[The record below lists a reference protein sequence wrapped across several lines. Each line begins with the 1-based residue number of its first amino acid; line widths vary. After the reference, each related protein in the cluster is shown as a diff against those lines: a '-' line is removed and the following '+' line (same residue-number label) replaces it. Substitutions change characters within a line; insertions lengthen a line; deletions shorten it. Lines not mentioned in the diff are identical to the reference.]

1 MALQYELKVLENFV
15 AKTLHPARLK
25 QTDSVVSQIP
35 QWRELIASETER
47 IRKQFIYTVFNSKE
61 RQRELCIQHHQVQ
74 LIRMADQLFQY
85 LAIKNP
91 KSIYQTRRDNLITTL
106 YKETFRCTEDLL
118 NYIEQYF
125 ASYFDRDADVPRV
138 YLLLNQRSL
147 RSSIKA
153 LRVKLTGLNANVD
166 FIDVLLTPLS
176 AFCQKKKASYR
187 ELIYIKD
194 VLRNLT
200 ACGAISEV
208 KDLLVSMNFN
218 SCTLVSQWI
227 GEMVNTLNSLP
238 ETKDRTA
245 QLSKWQK
252 EINQIPVKPNM
263 ALKPNCA
270 SMRDQLNQWITEEIQ
285 YLETR
290 QRLLSVAP
298 SFKASST
305 VNDEEKLHFS
315 VSENVLAIL
324 VRAALESKLI
334 LNKHGTT
341 VFNTVSKFS
350 STLQTKNPGA
360 KSMDKK
366 SHDPERSHK
375 AKAINALQDMIRLIQ
390 DY

>member
-1 MALQYELKVLENFV
+1 MALQYELEVLENFV

-25 QTDSVVSQIP
+25 QTDSIVPQIP
-35 QWRELIASETER
+35 QWRELIASETDR
-47 IRKQFIYTVFNSKE
+47 IRKQFIHTVFNSKE
-61 RQRELCIQHHQVQ
+61 RQRELYIQYHQVQ

-91 KSIYQTRRDNLITTL
+91 KSIYQTGRDNLITTL

-125 ASYFDRDADVPRV
+125 ASYFDKDADVPRV

-200 ACGAISEV
+200 ACEAISEV

-218 SCTLVSQWI
+218 SCPLVSQWI
-227 GEMVNTLNSLP
+227 GEMVNTLNGIG
-238 ETKDRTA
+238 ETKDRAA

-252 EINQIPVKPNM
+252 EINQIPVKPNVV
-263 ALKPNCA
+263 LKPNCV
-270 SMRDQLNQWITEEIQ
+270 SLRDQLSQWITEE
-285 YLETR
+285 LKR
-290 QRLLSVAP
+290 
-298 SFKASST
+298 
-305 VNDEEKLHFS
+305 
-315 VSENVLAIL
+315 
-324 VRAALESKLI
+324 
-334 LNKHGTT
+334 
-341 VFNTVSKFS
+341 FNTSKPGNGFYLWLHPS
-350 STLQTKNPGA
+350 KPTELSMTRKNYIFPSLLMCWQYWCVRPMSQNSFLTNTA
-360 KSMDKK
+360 LLCLTRSLNSVVPCKRKI
-366 SHDPERSHK
+366 PEPRAWIK
-375 AKAINALQDMIRLIQ
+375 NRMIRSEAIRRKR
-390 DY
+390 

>member
-1 MALQYELKVLENFV
+1 MALQYELEVLENFV

-35 QWRELIASETER
+35 QWRELIASETDR
-47 IRKQFIYTVFNSKE
+47 IRKQFIHTVFNSKE
-61 RQRELCIQHHQVQ
+61 RQRELYIQHHQVQ
-74 LIRMADQLFQY
+74 LIRMADQIFQY
-85 LAIKNP
+85 LSIKNP
-91 KSIYQTRRDNLITTL
+91 KSIYQTSKDDIVTGF
-106 YKETFRCTEDLL
+106 YKEIFRYTEDLL

-125 ASYFDRDADVPRV
+125 TSYFDKDADVPRV
-138 YLLLNQRSL
+138 YLLLNQRGL

-153 LRVKLTGLNANVD
+153 LRLKLAELNANAD
-166 FIDVLLTPLS
+166 FIDMLITPMS
-176 AFCQKKKASYR
+176 AFCQKRASYQ

-194 VLRNLT
+194 ILRTLT
-200 ACGAISEV
+200 ACEALPEL

-218 SCTLVSQWI
+218 SCALVSQWI
-227 GEMVNTLNSLP
+227 GEMVDTLNSLP

-252 EINQIPVKPNM
+252 EINQIPVKPNI
-263 ALKPNCA
+263 ALKPNCV
-270 SMRDQLNQWITEEIQ
+270 SLRDQLSQWIAEEIQ

-305 VNDEEKLHFS
+305 ANDEEKLQFS
-315 VSENVLAIL
+315 VSVNVLAIL
-324 VRAALESKLI
+324 VRAAHESRLI

-375 AKAINALQDMIRLIQ
+375 AKAITALQDMIRLIQ

>member
-1 MALQYELKVLENFV
+1 MALQYELEVLENFV

-25 QTDSVVSQIP
+25 QTDSIVSQIP
-35 QWRELIASETER
+35 QWRELIASETDR
-47 IRKQFIYTVFNSKE
+47 IRKQFIHTIFNSKE
-61 RQRELCIQHHQVQ
+61 RQRELYIQHHQVQ

-91 KSIYQTRRDNLITTL
+91 KSIYQTGRDNLITTL

-125 ASYFDRDADVPRV
+125 ASYFDKDADVPRV

-153 LRVKLTGLNANVD
+153 LRVKLTELKANAD
-166 FIDVLLTPLS
+166 FIYVLLIPMS
-176 AFCQKKKASYR
+176 AFCQKKRASYR

-200 ACGAISEV
+200 ACEAINEV

-218 SCTLVSQWI
+218 SCTLVSHWI
-227 GEMVNTLNSLP
+227 GEMVNTLNGIG

-252 EINQIPVKPNM
+252 EINQIPVKPNI
-263 ALKPNCA
+263 ALKPNCV
-270 SMRDQLNQWITEEIQ
+270 SLRDQLNQWITEEIQ

-298 SFKASST
+298 AFKASDSI
-305 VNDEEKLHFS
+305 NDEEKLNFS
-315 VSENVLAIL
+315 VSVNVLAIL
-324 VRAALESKLI
+324 VRAAHESKLI

>member
-1 MALQYELKVLENFV
+1 M
-15 AKTLHPARLK
+15 
-25 QTDSVVSQIP
+25 
-35 QWRELIASETER
+35 
-47 IRKQFIYTVFNSKE
+47 
-61 RQRELCIQHHQVQ
+61 
-74 LIRMADQLFQY
+74 
-85 LAIKNP
+85 
-91 KSIYQTRRDNLITTL
+91 
-106 YKETFRCTEDLL
+106 
-118 NYIEQYF
+118 
-125 ASYFDRDADVPRV
+125 
-138 YLLLNQRSL
+138 
-147 RSSIKA
+147 
-153 LRVKLTGLNANVD
+153 
-166 FIDVLLTPLS
+166 S

-194 VLRNLT
+194 ILRNLT
-200 ACGAISEV
+200 ACEAISEV

-218 SCTLVSQWI
+218 SCALASQWI
-227 GEMVNTLNSLP
+227 GDMVNTLNGIG

-252 EINQIPVKPNM
+252 EINQIPVKPNIV
-263 ALKPNCA
+263 LKPNCV
-270 SMRDQLNQWITEEIQ
+270 SLRDQLSQWIIEEIQ

-298 SFKASST
+298 GFKSRTSI
-305 VNDEEKLHFS
+305 NDEEKLNFS
-315 VSENVLAIL
+315 VSVNVLAIL
-324 VRAALESKLI
+324 IRAAHESKLI

-350 STLQTKNPGA
+350 STLQAKNPGA

>member
-1 MALQYELKVLENFV
+1 MALQYELEVLENFV
-15 AKTLHPARLK
+15 SKTLHPAHLK
-25 QTDSVVSQIP
+25 QVSSFVSQIP
-35 QWRELIASETER
+35 QWRELVASETER
-47 IRKQFIYTVFNSKE
+47 IRKQFVYTVFNSKE
-61 RQRELCIQHHQVQ
+61 RQRELYIQHHQVQ
-74 LIRMADQLFQY
+74 LIRLADQLFQY

-91 KSIYQTRRDNLITTL
+91 KSIYQSGKDDLITAI
-106 YKETFRCTEDLL
+106 YKETFRCTEELL

-125 ASYFDRDADVPRV
+125 TSYFDKEADVPRV

-147 RSSIKA
+147 RSAIKT
-153 LRVKLTGLNANVD
+153 LRVRLTGFSASTEFINVL
-166 FIDVLLTPLS
+166 ITPIS
-176 AFCQKKKASYR
+176 VFCQKKRASYQ
-187 ELIYIKD
+187 ELLYIKD
-194 VLRNLT
+194 ILRALN
-200 ACGAISEV
+200 ACEAISEV
-208 KDLLVSMNFN
+208 KDLLVSLNFN
-218 SCTLVSQWI
+218 SCPLVSQWV
-227 GEMVNTLNSLP
+227 GEMVNTLNSLL

-252 EINQIPVKPNM
+252 ELNQIPVKPNV
-263 ALKPNCA
+263 ALKPNCV
-270 SMRDQLNQWITEEIQ
+270 SLRDQLNQWITEEIQ

-298 SFKASST
+298 SFKASTT
-305 VNDEEKLHFS
+305 VNDEEKLQFS
-315 VSENVLAIL
+315 VSVNVLAIL
-324 VRAALESKLI
+324 VRAAHESKLI

-350 STLQTKNPGA
+350 STVQTKNPGA

>member
-1 MALQYELKVLENFV
+1 MALQYELEVLENFV

-25 QTDSVVSQIP
+25 QTDSIVSQIP
-35 QWRELIASETER
+35 QWRELIASETDR
-47 IRKQFIYTVFNSKE
+47 IRKQFIHTVFNSKE
-61 RQRELCIQHHQVQ
+61 RQRELYIQHHQVQ

-85 LAIKNP
+85 LAVKNP
-91 KSIYQTRRDNLITTL
+91 KSIYQTGRDNLIATI
-106 YKETFRCTEDLL
+106 YKETFRCTEELL

-125 ASYFDRDADVPRV
+125 TSYFDKEADVPRV

-153 LRVKLTGLNANVD
+153 LRLKLAELNANAD
-166 FIDVLLTPLS
+166 FIDVLIAPMS
-176 AFCQKKKASYR
+176 AFCQKKRASYR

-194 VLRNLT
+194 ILRALT
-200 ACGAISEV
+200 ACEAISEL
-208 KDLLVSMNFN
+208 KNLLVSMNFN

-227 GEMVNTLNSLP
+227 GEMVNMLNSLP

-252 EINQIPVKPNM
+252 EINQIPVKPNV
-263 ALKPNCA
+263 ALKPNCV
-270 SMRDQLNQWITEEIQ
+270 SLRDQLSQWITEEIQ

-305 VNDEEKLHFS
+305 VNDEEKLQFS
-315 VSENVLAIL
+315 VSVNVLAIL
-324 VRAALESKLI
+324 IRAAHESKLI

-350 STLQTKNPGA
+350 STVQTKNPGA

-375 AKAINALQDMIRLIQ
+375 AKAISALQDMIRLIQ

>member
-1 MALQYELKVLENFV
+1 MALQYELEVLENFV

-35 QWRELIASETER
+35 QWRELIASETDR
-47 IRKQFIYTVFNSKE
+47 IRKQFIHTVFNSKE
-61 RQRELCIQHHQVQ
+61 RQRELYIQHHQVQ

-91 KSIYQTRRDNLITTL
+91 KRIYQTGRDNLVATI
-106 YKETFRCTEDLL
+106 YKETFCCTEELL

-125 ASYFDRDADVPRV
+125 TSYFDKEADVPRV
-138 YLLLNQRSL
+138 YLLLNQRNL
-147 RSSIKA
+147 RSSIKT
-153 LRVKLTGLNANVD
+153 LRVKLAELNANAD
-166 FIDVLLTPLS
+166 FIDVLIAPMF
-176 AFCQKKKASYR
+176 AFCQKKRASYR

-194 VLRNLT
+194 ILRTLT
-200 ACGAISEV
+200 VCEAISEL
-208 KDLLVSMNFN
+208 KDLLVSVNFN
-218 SCTLVSQWI
+218 SCTLVSQRI

-252 EINQIPVKPNM
+252 EINQIPGKPNI
-263 ALKPNCA
+263 ALKPNCV
-270 SMRDQLNQWITEEIQ
+270 SLRDQLSQWITEEIQ

-298 SFKASST
+298 TLKVSSSI
-305 VNDEEKLHFS
+305 NDEEKLNFS
-315 VSENVLAIL
+315 VSVNVLAIL
-324 VRAALESKLI
+324 VRAAHESKLI

>member
-1 MALQYELKVLENFV
+1 MALQYELEVLENFV

-35 QWRELIASETER
+35 QWRELIASETDR
-47 IRKQFIYTVFNSKE
+47 IRKQFINTVFNSKE
-61 RQRELCIQHHQVQ
+61 RQRELYIQHHQVQ
-74 LIRMADQLFQY
+74 LIRMADQIFQY
-85 LAIKNP
+85 LSIKNP
-91 KSIYQTRRDNLITTL
+91 KGIYQTSKDDIVTGF
-106 YKETFRCTEDLL
+106 YKEIFRYTEDLL

-125 ASYFDRDADVPRV
+125 TSYFDRGADVPRV

-153 LRVKLTGLNANVD
+153 LRLKLNELNTNAD
-166 FIDVLLTPLS
+166 FIDVLLTPMS
-176 AFCQKKKASYR
+176 AFCQKKRASYR

-194 VLRNLT
+194 ILRTLN
-200 ACGAISEV
+200 ACEAISEV
-208 KDLLVSMNFN
+208 KDLLVSLNFN
-218 SCTLVSQWI
+218 SCPLVSQWI
-227 GEMVNTLNSLP
+227 GEMVNMLNSLP

-252 EINQIPVKPNM
+252 DINQIPVKPNI
-263 ALKPNCA
+263 ALKPNCV
-270 SMRDQLNQWITEEIQ
+270 SLRDQLSQWITEEIQ

-305 VNDEEKLHFS
+305 VNDEEKLQFS
-315 VSENVLAIL
+315 VSVNVLAIL
-324 VRAALESKLI
+324 IRAAHESKLI

-350 STLQTKNPGA
+350 STVQTKNPGA

-375 AKAINALQDMIRLIQ
+375 AKAISALQDMIRLIQ

>member
-1 MALQYELKVLENFV
+1 MALQYELEVLENFV
-15 AKTLHPARLK
+15 SKTLHPAHLK
-25 QTDSVVSQIP
+25 QVSSFVSQIP
-35 QWRELIASETER
+35 QWRELVASETER
-47 IRKQFIYTVFNSKE
+47 IRKQFVYTVFNSKE
-61 RQRELCIQHHQVQ
+61 RQRELYIQHHQVQ
-74 LIRMADQLFQY
+74 LIRLADQLFQY

-91 KSIYQTRRDNLITTL
+91 KSIYQTGKDDLITAI

-125 ASYFDRDADVPRV
+125 TSYFDKEADVPRV

-147 RSSIKA
+147 RSSIKT
-153 LRVKLTGLNANVD
+153 LRVKLAGLNENAD
-166 FIDVLLTPLS
+166 FIDVLLTPMS
-176 AFCQKKKASYR
+176 AFCQKKRASYR

-194 VLRNLT
+194 VLRTLT
-200 ACGAISEV
+200 ACEAIGEV

-227 GEMVNTLNSLP
+227 GEMVNMLNSLP

-252 EINQIPVKPNM
+252 DINQIPVKPNI
-263 ALKPNCA
+263 ALKPNCV
-270 SMRDQLNQWITEEIQ
+270 SLRDQLSQWITEEIQ

-298 SFKASST
+298 ALKVSSSI
-305 VNDEEKLHFS
+305 NDEEKLNFS
-315 VSENVLAIL
+315 VSVNVLAIL
-324 VRAALESKLI
+324 VRAAHESKLI

-375 AKAINALQDMIRLIQ
+375 AKAISALQDMIRLIQ

>member
-1 MALQYELKVLENFV
+1 MALQYELEVLENFV
-15 AKTLHPARLK
+15 TKTLHPARLK
-25 QTDSVVSQIP
+25 QTDSIVSQIP
-35 QWRELIASETER
+35 QWRELIMSEADR
-47 IRKQFIYTVFNSKE
+47 IRKQFVHTVFNSRE
-61 RQRELCIQHHQVQ
+61 RQRELYIQHHQVQ

-91 KSIYQTRRDNLITTL
+91 KSIYETGKDDLITTI
-106 YKETFRCTEDLL
+106 YKETFRCTEELL
-118 NYIEQYF
+118 NYIEQF
-125 ASYFDRDADVPRV
+125 FTSYFDKNADVPRV

-147 RSSIKA
+147 RSSSKA
-153 LRVKLTGLNANVD
+153 LRAKLISLNANTD
-166 FIDVLLTPLS
+166 FVNVLIYPITV
-176 AFCQKKKASYR
+176 FCQKKRASYR
-187 ELIYIKD
+187 DLIYIKD
-194 VLRNLT
+194 ILKTLN
-200 ACGAISEV
+200 ACDTIGEM

-218 SCTLVSQWI
+218 SCPLVSQWI
-227 GEMVNTLNSLP
+227 GDMVNTLNGIG

-252 EINQIPVKPNM
+252 EINQIPVKPNI

-270 SMRDQLNQWITEEIQ
+270 SMRDQLSQWITEEIQ

-298 SFKASST
+298 GFKPRTSI
-305 VNDEEKLHFS
+305 NDEEKLNFS
-315 VSENVLAIL
+315 VSVNVLAIL
-324 VRAALESKLI
+324 VRAAHESKLI

-375 AKAINALQDMIRLIQ
+375 TKAINALQDMIRLIQ

>member
-1 MALQYELKVLENFV
+1 MALQYELEVLENFV

-25 QTDSVVSQIP
+25 QTDSIVSQIP
-35 QWRELIASETER
+35 QWRELIASETDR
-47 IRKQFIYTVFNSKE
+47 IRKQFIHTVFNSKE
-61 RQRELCIQHHQVQ
+61 RQRELYIQYHQVQ

-91 KSIYQTRRDNLITTL
+91 KSIYQTGRDNLITTL

-147 RSSIKA
+147 RSSIKT
-153 LRVKLTGLNANVD
+153 LRVKLAGLNANVD
-166 FIDVLLTPLS
+166 FIDVLLMPLS

-200 ACGAISEV
+200 ACEAISEV

-218 SCTLVSQWI
+218 SCPLVSQWI
-227 GEMVNTLNSLP
+227 GEMVNTLNGIG
-238 ETKDRTA
+238 ETKDKTA

-252 EINQIPVKPNM
+252 EINQIPVKPNIV
-263 ALKPNCA
+263 LKPNCV
-270 SMRDQLNQWITEEIQ
+270 SLRDQLSQWITEEIQ

-298 SFKASST
+298 PFKANST
-305 VNDEEKLHFS
+305 VNDKEKLHFS
-315 VSENVLAIL
+315 VSVNVLAIL
-324 VRAALESKLI
+324 VRAAHESKLI